1 MNNKESNMFNI
12 LKFFKKSKTNN
23 NTSFFVMNYGKDI
36 NVELSK
42 RNLKLKN
49 VVSME
54 FDKGIKVVYRF

>member
-1 MNNKESNMFNI
+1 MFNI

>member
-1 MNNKESNMFNI
+1 MFNI
-12 LKFFKKSKTNN
+12 FNRFKKNTTNN
-23 NTSFFVMNYGKDI
+23 DTSFFVMNYGKDI

-49 VVSME
+49 VISME

>member
-1 MNNKESNMFNI
+1 MFNI
-12 LKFFKKSKTNN
+12 FNRFKKNTANNDTN
-23 NTSFFVMNYGKDI
+23 FFVMNYGNDI

-49 VVSME
+49 VISME

>member
-1 MNNKESNMFNI
+1 MLNI
-12 LKFFKKSKTNN
+12 LNIFKKKKTNN
-23 NTSFFVMNYGKDI
+23 DTSFFVMNYGKDI

-49 VVSME
+49 VISME

>member
-1 MNNKESNMFNI
+1 MFN
-12 LKFFKKSKTNN
+12 FFKKKIANNETN
-23 NTSFFVMNYGKDI
+23 FFIMNYGKDI